1 MIQMITVI
9 GSLNM
14 DLVVQMANFPQQGET
29 VLGEAFRTSPGGKGA
44 NQAIAAARLG
54 SQVTMVGCVGNDD
67 FGNTLRTNLEQ
78 EHVNTKTLMS
88 ASVPTGVANILV
100 HHNDNRIIVVPGAN
114 YKLEPSHLDAVKDV
128 IEQSKIVILQLE
140 IPKETTAYALKL
152 CKDANVPVLLNP
164 APTANFDIEWMNDI
178 TYITPNEIECAQLF
192 GDDFE
197 GILEKYPN
205 KMIITLGSDGARYF
219 DGEYPIHIPGYMTKA
234 LDTTGAGDTFNGA
247 LAYALTEGQS
257 LDEAVYFANIA
268 ASLSVEK
275 LGAQGGMPTLSQVY
289 ARMAG
294 FDE

>member
-1 MIQMITVI
+1 MITVI

-14 DLVVQMANFPQQGET
+14 DLILQMGDFPQQGET
-29 VLGEAFRTSPGGKGA
+29 VLGEQFQTSPGGKGA

-54 SQVTMVGCVGNDD
+54 SEVTMIGCIGNDN
-67 FGNTLRTNLEQ
+67 FGDTLQTVLAQ
-78 EHVNTKTLMS
+78 EHINTKSLFTTS
-88 ASVPTGVANILV
+88 APTGIANILI
-100 HHNDNRIIVVPGAN
+100 HQNDNRIIVVPGAN

-140 IPKETTAYALKL
+140 IPKETTAYALEL

-164 APTANFDIEWMNDI
+164 APAANFDIQWMEDI

-192 GDDFE
+192 GDNIDS
-197 GILEKYPN
+197 ILEKYPN
-205 KMIITLGSDGARYF
+205 KMIVTLGSDGACYF
-219 DGEYPIHIPGYMTKA
+219 DGEYPIHVPGYMTKVV
-234 LDTTGAGDTFNGA
+234 DTTGAGDTFNGA

-294 FDE
+294 LDE

>member
-1 MIQMITVI
+1 MITVI

-14 DLVVQMANFPQQGET
+14 DLVIQMTNFPQQGET

-54 SQVTMVGCVGNDD
+54 SEVSMVGCVGNDD
-67 FGNTLRTNLEQ
+67 FGNTLRTVLEQ
-78 EHVNTKTLMS
+78 EHVNTNTLMS
-88 ASVPTGVANILV
+88 ASEPTGVANILV
-100 HHNDNRIIVVPGAN
+100 HHHDNRIIAVPGAN
-114 YKLEPSHLDAVKDV
+114 YKLNPSHLDAVKDV

-140 IPKETTAYALKL
+140 IPKETTAYALEL

-164 APTANFDIEWMNDI
+164 APTANFDMQWMEDI

-192 GDDFE
+192 GDNIDS
-197 GILEKYPN
+197 ILEKYPN
-205 KMIITLGSDGARYF
+205 KMIVTLGSDGARYF
-219 DGEYPIHIPGYMTKA
+219 DGEYPIHVPGYMTKA
-234 LDTTGAGDTFNGA
+234 VDTTGAGDTFNGA